1 MGVIKQ
7 GILGGFQNKVGP
19 VIGSSWKGIATMRS
33 MPISV
38 ANPRTAPQVSNRN
51 RFSFASKQGS
61 RILST
66 IIKPLWDRFAQGQS
80 GFNDWV
86 KTNIEQMGTNQI
98 NTPADMIMS
107 RGVITGGEVIDIV
120 GRASSGEVEITISNV
135 TTGDSL
141 PTDQVYVAVYTQGG
155 NQLWGWANIG
165 ARSTMG
171 TTKTL
176 QTVPGAF
183 LNGETIWG
191 WAMFRRADGS
201 KVSDSSFNTG
211 IVTI

>member
-19 VIGSSWKGIATMRS
+19 VIGSSWKGIATMRA

-86 KTNIEQMGTNQI
+86 KTNIEFMNANQI
-98 NTPADMIMS
+98 AQPSEIIMS
-107 RGVITGGEVIDIV
+107 RGVITGGAIIDVV
-120 GRASSGEVEITISNV
+120 GRAATGQVEIEISNI

-141 PTDQVYVAVYTQGG
+141 PTDQAYVAVYTAGG

-171 TTKTL
+171 SVKTL
-176 QTVPGAF
+176 QTAPNAF
-183 LNGETIWG
+183 LNGETLYAWI
-191 WAMFRRADGS
+191 MFRRADGS
-201 KVSDSSFNTG
+201 KVSDSTYGEG